1 MKGLVLAG
9 LALALLVVGTAIAL
23 VFYRGGKEFKVFLGG
38 FVVAVAI
45 YALAFRLSPG
55 TWASCRGP
63 GLADPRVDFGNG
75 LLILALVFHGY
86 WTFCYFACVSPSMSV
101 SWWP

>member
-45 YALAFRLSPG
+45 YALAFRLSPPDLG
-55 TWASCRGP
+55 ILPGP
-63 GLADPRVDFGNG
+63 GSRPTPE
-75 LLILALVFHGY
+75 
-86 WTFCYFACVSPSMSV
+86 WTSGTDS
-101 SWWP
+101 